1 MNSAIEFHDSSIC
14 EIKQYGNDVVV
25 SFSSAYSHKS
35 AGRPG
40 LDAGSGWIQ
49 AAELTI
55 KNSLLPLKLPENISG
70 PLRDG
75 YLRVDGELFEGTVPM
90 PLTLT
95 SGVELEILFSD
106 GERISFIGDGVALLP
121 LGEARYVEEFRPS
134 IKPL

>member
-1 MNSAIEFHDSSIC
+1 MDT
-14 EIKQYGNDVVV
+14 
-25 SFSSAYSHKS
+25 
-35 AGRPG
+35 
-40 LDAGSGWIQ
+40 GSGWIQ

-90 PLTLT
+90 PLTLA